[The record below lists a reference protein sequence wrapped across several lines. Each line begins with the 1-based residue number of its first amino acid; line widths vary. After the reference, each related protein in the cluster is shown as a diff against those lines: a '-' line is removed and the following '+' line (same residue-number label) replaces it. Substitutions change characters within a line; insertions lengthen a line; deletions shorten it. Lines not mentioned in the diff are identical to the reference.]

1 VGFKGALDRAYESSY
16 KIGKGL
22 TSLAYM
28 IHPGVDEGYGLELR
42 NGSSVFDLML
52 ERASSKGSD

>member
-1 VGFKGALDRAYESSY
+1 
-16 KIGKGL
+16 
-22 TSLAYM
+22 M